1 LTGAAER
8 TDTVAKRRSKK
19 AGAQRAGARRHAWP
33 NLASLVDDGH
43 AQVDINGGG
52 YGLDIAADQV
62 CMFHCGG
69 MTFEAIMD
77 HLEELATRYVDEGI
91 VTDEVNGQEWSVE

>member
-1 LTGAAER
+1 
-8 TDTVAKRRSKK
+8 
-19 AGAQRAGARRHAWP
+19 
-33 NLASLVDDGH
+33 
-43 AQVDINGGG
+43 
-52 YGLDIAADQV
+52 
-62 CMFHCGG
+62 MFDCGG

>member
-1 LTGAAER
+1 M
-8 TDTVAKRRSKK
+8 AKKRSMQAGHKK
-19 AGAQRAGARRHAWP
+19 ARGSAAAGHAWP
-33 NLASLVDDGH
+33 NVARLVDDYH

-52 YGLDIAADQV
+52 GYALDIPAIHLEADQV

-77 HLEELATRYVDEGI
+77 HLEELATRYVEEGI
-91 VTDEVNGQEWSVE
+91 VTDEVNGQEWSVV

>member
-1 LTGAAER
+1 MT
-8 TDTVAKRRSKK
+8 K
-19 AGAQRAGARRHAWP
+19 HAWP
-33 NLASLVDDGH
+33 IVARLVDEHG

-52 YGLDIAADQV
+52 YGLDIAAVHIDTGQV

-77 HLEELATRYVDEGI
+77 HLEELSTRYVDEGI
-91 VTDEVNGQEWSVE
+91 VTDEVNGQEWSVG